1 MMKRQELR
9 ALMHCCR
16 PDLSDLTAEEA
27 RALTAGLA
35 EDAELRREWEMLQS
49 WDATIGRAM
58 HDVPVPDG
66 LADRLLAAVHR
77 SASDDEVRP
86 LLEPAEAAAIAEPAT
101 VTRRRWMAWPA
112 GVAAAVLVTTAL
124 VLVALFLAGQP
135 DNLTAAQLAEA
146 SGDWMRQLQP
156 AAWRSSDPPLVEF
169 PPDMSVRLNFVAWQ
183 PAPAILDSQAVV
195 YRAELPTN
203 RATALLFVIR
213 TWQGRQLPAIPP
225 FWPDSTTGNV
235 CVGVWKNAGCL
246 YVLVVPGPASDYQRS
261 LRSQAVA

>member
-1 MMKRQELR
+1 MMKRRELR
-9 ALMHCCR
+9 ELMHCCR
-16 PDLSDLTAEEA
+16 PDLSDLTAQEA

-35 EDAELRREWEMLQS
+35 EDAELRREWETLQS

-66 LADRLLAAVHR
+66 LADRLLAVVRR

-86 LLEPAEAAAIAEPAT
+86 LELAETAAMVEPAA

-124 VLVALFLAGQP
+124 VLVALFLAGQQ
-135 DNLTAAQLAEA
+135 DNLTAAQLVEA
-146 SGDWMRQLQP
+146 SGGWVRQLQP

-195 YRAELPTN
+195 YRAELPPN

-225 FWPDSTTGNV
+225 FLPDSTTGNV
-235 CVGVWKNAGCL
+235 CIGVWKNAGCL
-246 YVLVVPGPASDYQRS
+246 YVLLVPGPPSDYQRS